1 MLKLRRLLSSLALS
15 AVVGLMASECRAET
29 ISMTVSVT
37 GAAAP
42 LVLDGLAGVTPG
54 ATSYNVSGNAGPGN
68 YPGTGAFTAINAY
81 LAANGSAYQLT
92 ALAGQ
97 SNFPGSPLPASL
109 SLTGDIHAVATG
121 GSNLGL
127 TITETESGFT
137 NPPPGSVATLTSSTV
152 GNFNNQPAGGGHDSH
167 SLLNAIATPT
177 SGHFSTGIG
186 PNPGELTP
194 PSSVPIPSVPTLYTL
209 TNVITWGAT
218 GGTPPLG
225 KPATGAA
232 DITET
237 SFGVVA
243 AVGTV
248 PEPASLVVFLTGMP
262 LPLAVVFGLMR
273 RRRGAAA
280 G

>member
-92 ALAGQ
+92 ALSGQ

-152 GNFNNQPAGGGHDSH
+152 GNFNNQPAGGGHESF
-167 SLLNAIATPT
+167 SRLNATQTPSSTHLST
-177 SGHFSTGIG
+177 STG
-186 PNPGELTP
+186 PNPGGTTP
-194 PSSVPIPSVPTLYTL
+194 PTSVAIGSVPTLYTL
-209 TNVITWGAT
+209 TNVISWGVSSP
-218 GGTPPLG
+218 GLS
-225 KPATGAA
+225 KPAAGGA
-232 DITET
+232 DVTET

-243 AVGTV
+243 SVAAV

-273 RRRGAAA
+273 RRRGMIAR
-280 G
+280 